1 MKLNEN
7 LMSIWYEIDKNMRF
21 KQAYIYYCRMTINLS
36 LGTEEEWTVIAKQV
50 SGEDLPDLPKRSVL
64 ILVNVWLT
72 EDIGKTRFRA

>member
-1 MKLNEN
+1 M
-7 LMSIWYEIDKNMRF
+7 
-21 KQAYIYYCRMTINLS
+21 
-36 LGTEEEWTVIAKQV
+36 IAKQV